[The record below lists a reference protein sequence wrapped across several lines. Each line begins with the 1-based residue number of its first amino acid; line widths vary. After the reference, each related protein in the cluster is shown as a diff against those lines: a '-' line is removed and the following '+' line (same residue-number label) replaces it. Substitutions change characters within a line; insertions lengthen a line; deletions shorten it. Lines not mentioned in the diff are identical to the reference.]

1 MKKYSKMM
9 YLVSENWFSHGKS
22 RKDELRLKMYL
33 DLFYQRSTIKE
44 RKGVERYNRT
54 TLLPDKDRRKKQ

>member
-9 YLVSENWFSHGKS
+9 YLVWENWFSHEKS
-22 RKDELRLKMYL
+22 RKDELHLKMYL

-44 RKGVERYNRT
+44 RKGVERCKGT